1 MSIDKLQQHRLNL
14 QKSSDR
20 LQQILSE
27 MDEMK
32 YFSSQAL
39 PQINFASQAP
49 PQTKKPQS
57 ILFYRDFRGL
67 TGGHLKVWHYFN
79 HIINSPEY
87 IPYIYFSQKTVW
99 DASNPWLN
107 MDKKLRLFQPL
118 SNPDIIF
125 MEGTDW
131 EILDEKYKHNSPV
144 PIINLIQHIR
154 HAFPDNPRYP
164 FLQHKAIRIC
174 VSEEVKSYLE
184 KTGRVNGPLFAI
196 PCSID
201 LEKLPRPL
209 PYSQKRDEILIAALK
224 EPELGRQL
232 KQQLEVLDKPVNLLT
247 SRLLRKDYLELV
259 NRAKFTIF
267 LPNKKEGEGFYLP
280 ALEGMALGSL
290 VICPDCIGN
299 RSFCLPGRN
308 CFRPEYDLNSIIN
321 AVQNALKLSPGEVEE
336 IFAKAKLTAS
346 QHSLMAEREAFLK
359 ILTNVNELW

>member
-1 MSIDKLQQHRLNL
+1 MSIDKLQQQRLDL

-32 YFSSQAL
+32 KNS
-39 PQINFASQAP
+39 SQAP
-49 PQTKKPQS
+49 PTTKKPQS

-79 HIINSPEY
+79 HIINSAEY

-154 HAFPDNPRYP
+154 HSFPDNPRYP

-184 KTGRVNGPLFAI
+184 KTGRVNGPLFTI

-201 LEKLPRPL
+201 LEKLPPAL

-224 EPELGRQL
+224 EPDLGRQL
-232 KQQLEVLDKPVNLLT
+232 KQQLEALGKPVKLLT

-259 NRAKFTIF
+259 NRAKITIF

-299 RSFCLPGRN
+299 RSFCLPGDN

-321 AVQNALKLSPGEVEE
+321 AVQNALKLPPGEV
-336 IFAKAKLTAS
+336 KLLLANASKTAS
-346 QHSLMAEREAFLK
+346 QHSLMAERETFLK
-359 ILTNVNELW
+359 VLTNVKELW